1 ESRGIMHRKGFPESY
16 DRRRLLRFVSDVK
29 AGVAH
34 VEAPVYSHLTYDIV
48 EDERVV
54 VERPDVLIRE
64 GLNVL
69 QPARPRRDGRA
80 GMAVPDLLDL
90 PACAGARGADAPGR
104 SVRRGLK
111 RRRTGSP
118 YQ

>member
-1 ESRGIMHRKGFPESY
+1 MARAPDTPRVSLATTDGFLYPNAELESRGIMHRKGFPESY

-54 VERPDVLIRE
+54 VERPDVLM
-64 GLNVL
+64 
-69 QPARPRRDGRA
+69 RA
-80 GMAVPDLLDL
+80 GMDVRA
-90 PACAGARGADAPGR
+90 PA
-104 SVRRGLK
+104 L
-111 RRRTGSP
+111 
-118 YQ
+118 